1 MRVTNSMM
9 VNNMS
14 YWVAQQ
20 ADKLQDAQTAVGSGK
35 KINKPSDDPV
45 AAGQILSDRVS
56 LSQYGQYE
64 SNIAQA
70 KTWIDASSATLNT
83 VYSTLQNALNAV
95 NSAGGTDPSVEPIP
109 TVATSSIK
117 PTINLYSGTTLV
129 PPGTFSAMMNIYDSD
144 LKAIPLTITFT
155 KTAANNWSWAAAI
168 PPAMGTIGSGGSGNV
183 VFDAAGQLVAG
194 ANTAISLNL
203 TGVATPQVVTWD
215 LYNGAPPAATGPTN
229 GDLTQYA
236 AKSSIGDNAPNVAI
250 GLLTNFYNQI
260 LTLANSQYASSYMYA
275 GNLSDKIP
283 FAKVDITS
291 PGVADPIVF
300 DLAGAATKADIQ
312 IIDSA
317 GTVVRNITTAQ
328 PPVPPL
334 LAGTNTIT
342 AATWLGHDNEG
353 NNLPAGEYSFIV
365 TASNAAGAA
374 VAAYPTYGGDDGG
387 KEVLT
392 GVNEKV
398 VLNNNGKDIFSGILN
413 NLSQAITAITNDDT
427 GAASSTGAALQLNI
441 KTLEAKQVELSNASV
456 QLGGSSTRLQQ
467 LTTNTSNRISD
478 LELGSPEEAAIK
490 LQAQQTNY
498 QQVISVTANILKMPK
513 LTDYI

>member
-14 YWVAQQ
+14 YWVSQQ

-35 KINKPSDDPV
+35 KINKPSDDPG
-45 AAGQILSDRVS
+45 ASGQILSDRVS

-83 VYSTLQNALNAV
+83 VYSTLQNARNAV
-95 NSAGGTDPSVEPIP
+95 YSAGGTDPLVEPIP
-109 TVATSSIK
+109 TVATSSITPK
-117 PTINLYSGTTLV
+117 INLYSGKATS
-129 PPGTFSAMMNIYDSD
+129 GTFSAKTNIYDSD

-155 KTAANNWSWAAAI
+155 KTAANTWSWAAAI

-194 ANTAISLNL
+194 ADPTISFNL
-203 TGVATPQVVTWD
+203 IGGATTPQVVTWD
-215 LYNGAPPAATGPTN
+215 LYDAGATN

-236 AKSSIGDNAPNVAI
+236 SKSSIGDNAPNVAI

-275 GNLSDKIP
+275 GNLSDIMP
-283 FAKVDITS
+283 FAKVEIDS
-291 PGVADPIVF
+291 AGVADNIVY
-300 DLAGAATKADIQ
+300 DLASAATKADIQ
-312 IIDSA
+312 VINSA
-317 GTVVRNITTAQ
+317 GVVVRNILGTSFVAL
-328 PPVPPL
+328 PL
-334 LAGTNTIT
+334 HNTMAWNGLDNAGNP
-342 AATWLGHDNEG
+342 
-353 NNLPAGEYSFIV
+353 LPEGEYSFIV
-365 TASNAAGAA
+365 TASDATGSI
-374 VAAYPTYGGDDGG
+374 AAYPRYRGDDGG

-392 GVNEKV
+392 GVNERV
-398 VLNNNGKDIFSGILN
+398 VLNNNGKDIFSSILS
-413 NLSQAITAITNDDT
+413 NLSLAITAITNGES
-427 GAASSTGAALQLNI
+427 GAISMAGAALKDSL
-441 KTLEAKQVELSNASV
+441 TELEAKQVELSNASV
-456 QLGGSSTRLQQ
+456 QLGSASTRVQ
-467 LTTNTSNRISD
+467 LVSKNTSNRISD